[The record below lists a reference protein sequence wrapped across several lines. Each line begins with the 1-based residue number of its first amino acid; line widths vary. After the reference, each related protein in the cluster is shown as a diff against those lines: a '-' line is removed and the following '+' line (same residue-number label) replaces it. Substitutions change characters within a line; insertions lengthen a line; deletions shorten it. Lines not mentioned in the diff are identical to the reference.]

1 MYENQNISE
10 VSRHMARVIGIGQ
23 QDFADIRREN
33 LFYIDKTSFIKEWW
47 ENRDS
52 VTLIT
57 RPRRFGKTLTMSMLE
72 HFFSIKY
79 KEKTEIFEGLDIW
92 KEESYRQ
99 IQGTW
104 PVISLSFANV
114 KEPTYKMAKRRICQL
129 LTDIYNKNQFLLTSG
144 LLTEE
149 ERGYFRRISTDMDEI
164 DATMALHKMAD
175 FLSRYYKRKVIILL
189 DEYDTPMQEAYVEGY
204 WEELVS
210 FTRSLFNAAF
220 KTNPF
225 LERAIMTGIT
235 RVSKESVFS
244 DLNNLVV
251 ITTTSADY
259 AESFGFTESEVF
271 AALKEYGMEEKQTEV
286 KQWYDGF
293 TFGNISDIYN
303 PWSILN
309 YLKTGRM
316 AAYWANTSS
325 NRFIGT
331 LIRESGRNLKIKF
344 EDLLKGKEL
353 WTTLDE
359 QVIFNQLSYSESAIW
374 SMLLAS
380 GYLKVTGHK
389 LNERTGRDE
398 YYLALTNR
406 EVHLMFENM
415 IHEWFAEVAEDYNDF
430 IHGLLQGDVDAMNQY
445 MNQVSKY
452 MFSYFDTGKKGSDSE
467 PERFYH
473 GFVLGLMVEL
483 EGRYIISSNRES
495 GFGRYDVMLEPV
507 DKSEDAIIIEFKVRN
522 TGKEASLEETV
533 KTALKQIA
541 EKEYEAELLRRGCVR
556 EKIRKYGFAF
566 EGKYV
571 LIGEGI

>member
-1 MYENQNISE
+1 
-10 VSRHMARVIGIGQ
+10 
-23 QDFADIRREN
+23 
-33 LFYIDKTSFIKEWW
+33 
-47 ENRDS
+47 
-52 VTLIT
+52 
-57 RPRRFGKTLTMSMLE
+57 
-72 HFFSIKY
+72 
-79 KEKTEIFEGLDIW
+79 
-92 KEESYRQ
+92 
-99 IQGTW
+99 
-104 PVISLSFANV
+104 
-114 KEPTYKMAKRRICQL
+114 
-129 LTDIYNKNQFLLTSG
+129 
-144 LLTEE
+144 
-149 ERGYFRRISTDMDEI
+149 MDEI
-164 DATMALHKMAD
+164 DATMALHKMSD
-175 FLSRYYKRKVIILL
+175 FLSRYYKKKVIILL

-259 AESFGFTESEVF
+259 AESFGFTEKEVF

-293 TFGNISDIYN
+293 TFGKISDIYN

-359 QVIFNQLSYSESAIW
+359 QVVFNQLSYSESAIW

-389 LNERTGRDE
+389 LNERTGR
-398 YYLALTNR
+398 
-406 EVHLMFENM
+406 
-415 IHEWFAEVAEDYNDF
+415 
-430 IHGLLQGDVDAMNQY
+430 MNIIWR
-445 MNQVSKY
+445 SR
-452 MFSYFDTGKKGSDSE
+452 TGK
-467 PERFYH
+467 
-473 GFVLGLMVEL
+473 
-483 EGRYIISSNRES
+483 YI
-495 GFGRYDVMLEPV
+495 
-507 DKSEDAIIIEFKVRN
+507 
-522 TGKEASLEETV
+522 
-533 KTALKQIA
+533 
-541 EKEYEAELLRRGCVR
+541 
-556 EKIRKYGFAF
+556 
-566 EGKYV
+566 
-571 LIGEGI
+571 